1 MGGKWHTNRTRRGV
15 TDVFGKKITFFVFPE
30 GKDSIKRY
38 SIPRWLPWIMC
49 LLVIAAIA
57 SLSTFSYITYQ
68 KLQASQCN
76 QANAKALRQKSV
88 KQNLQIHAF
97 ADKIQIL
104 EKEMARLRQF
114 DQKLRAMTGKTP
126 LLKDGDLP
134 GVGGSDREA
143 EAPQT
148 TIKTSTQDMVRQ
160 MHRDLDR
167 LLAEASIQEQCQHE
181 MCKVLEDT
189 KSIMASTPDGWPLK
203 GPITSYFGYRS
214 SPFGGRSS
222 EFHRGLD
229 ISAPNGT
236 PILAPADGIVVEVDW
251 NSGYGQI
258 LVVNHGYGVVSRYA
272 HISQSY
278 VQGGQRVKRGEKIC
292 AVGATG
298 RVTGPHLHYEVI
310 VNGIP
315 VNPMRFLEAKN

>member
-1 MGGKWHTNRTRRGV
+1 M
-15 TDVFGKKITFFVFPE
+15 FGKKTTYFVFPE
-30 GKDSIKRY
+30 GKDKIKRF
-38 SIPRWLPWIMC
+38 SIPRWLPWITS

-68 KLQASQCN
+68 KLQESQCN
-76 QANAKALRQKSV
+76 QSDTKALRQKAV
-88 KQNLQIHAF
+88 KQNLQIQAF
-97 ADKIQIL
+97 ADKIRIL

-126 LLKDGDLP
+126 LLADGDTP

-148 TIKTSTQDMVRQ
+148 TIKSNTQDLVRQ

-189 KSIMASTPDGWPLK
+189 KSIMASTPDSWPLK
-203 GPITSYFGYRS
+203 GVLTSYFGYRS

-236 PILAPADGIVVEVDW
+236 PILAPADGIVVEVDLEL
-251 NSGYGQI
+251 GLRPDIDHQ
-258 LVVNHGYGVVSRYA
+258 SRVWCCIPLRP

-278 VQGGQRVKRGEKIC
+278 VQAGQRVKRGEKIC

-298 RVTGPHLHYEVI
+298 LGYRASPALRNHCERHPG
-310 VNGIP
+310 
-315 VNPMRFLEAKN
+315 